1 MEVVCIGA
9 GYVGG
14 PTMAV
19 MAKMCPKDRFT
30 VVDVDAN
37 RIDAWNSDRL
47 PIYEPG
53 LDEIVTMCRGRNLFF
68 SADVPAAI
76 RKADIVFVSVNTPT
90 KLYGEGAFFA
100 SDMKYYEQTAR
111 DILAYAD
118 SDKIVVEKSTV
129 PVRTAATMSRILCS
143 GKQKHN
149 FVVLSNPE
157 FMAEGTA
164 VQDLCA
170 PDRVLIGG
178 DDTPA
183 AQSAVNRLAGLYSQW
198 VPANRV
204 LKASVWSSEL
214 SKLASNAMLAQRVS
228 SVNSLAAL
236 CEASGADVTEV
247 SKAVGMD
254 GRIGPRFLEA
264 GIGFGG
270 SCFTKDILNLV
281 YLCRHYGLEN
291 EAEYWHQVV
300 KMNARQRERFVSR
313 IVAAMFNTLSGK
325 RVALFGLAF
334 KSDTGDTRDS
344 PAITIAEGLV
354 REQAEVVIHDPKA
367 SSAGIPGVSF
377 VQTPY
382 EAAARAHA
390 VLLLTNWKEYVEL
403 DYARIFD
410 SMQKPAFLFDGRNLL
425 DHHKLHAMGFNVYP
439 VGKPALEH
447 F

>member
-1 MEVVCIGA
+1 MEIACIGA

-19 MAKMCPKDRFT
+19 MAKMCPEDRFT
-30 VVDVDAN
+30 VVDKDEG
-37 RIDAWNSDRL
+37 RIAAWNSDAL

-53 LDEIVTMCRGRNLFF
+53 LDEIVKECRGRNLWF
-68 SADVPAAI
+68 SDDVPDAILMADVI
-76 RKADIVFVSVNTPT
+76 FVSVNTPT

-111 DILAYAD
+111 DILAYAE
-118 SDKIVVEKSTV
+118 SDKIIVEKSTV

-143 GKQKHN
+143 GKQRHN

-164 VQDLCA
+164 VRDLLS
-170 PDRVLIGG
+170 PDRVMIGG
-178 DDTPA
+178 DDTPEAKA
-183 AQSAVNRLAGLYSQW
+183 AVGKLERLYNKW
-198 VPANRV
+198 VPESRIITAD
-204 LKASVWSSEL
+204 VWSSEL

-236 CEASGADVTEV
+236 CESSGANVVDV
-247 SKAVGMD
+247 SRAVGMD
-254 GRIGPRFLEA
+254 SRIGPRFLEA
-264 GIGFGG
+264 GVGFGG

-281 YLCRHYGLEN
+281 YLCRHYGLED

-300 KMNARQRERFVSR
+300 KMNAHQRTRFVRRVVS
-313 IVAAMFNTLSGK
+313 AMFNTLSGK
-325 RVALFGLAF
+325 RVAVFGLAF
-334 KSDTGDTRDS
+334 KPDTGDTRDS
-344 PAITIAEGLV
+344 PAINIAEGLV

-367 SSAGIPGVSF
+367 AAEIPGVSF
-377 VQTPY
+377 AKTPY
-382 EAAARAHA
+382 EAAAGAHA
-390 VLLLTNWKEYVEL
+390 VLLLTGWKEYAGL
-403 DYARIFD
+403 DYQRIFD
-410 SMQKPAFLFDGRNLL
+410 SMQKPAFLFDGRNFL
-425 DHHKLHAMGFNVYP
+425 DPRPLHVIGFNVYP